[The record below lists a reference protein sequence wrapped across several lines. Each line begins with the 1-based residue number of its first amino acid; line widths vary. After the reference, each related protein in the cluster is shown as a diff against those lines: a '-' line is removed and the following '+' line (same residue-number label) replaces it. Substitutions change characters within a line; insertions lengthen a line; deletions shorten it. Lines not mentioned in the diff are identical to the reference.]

1 MTDGPRH
8 PVRLFARLKLRLLAN
23 AFKIGGARSF
33 SILLGWIFA
42 VVIGLTG
49 TLVGVA
55 MRSVHNPD
63 SQAAGVTVFFVG
75 FAIAALLAPALF
87 FGIDDAIGPDR
98 LAHYPLSRRA
108 RVAGLAVA
116 SAIGAP
122 ALALAL
128 ALTGFVI
135 GVTDRVVGLP
145 LVVLAAAGQFW
156 LCVVGSRVPA
166 TLLARAVNSRR
177 GRDVAAVLGAF
188 VGFSGFL
195 VQFLARRVNA
205 TSDTL
210 RHIADLLRWT
220 PFGAFGHAM
229 VDAGRGRVSV
239 TLAGLGVGAAG
250 IAVLVWMWS
259 IALDR
264 LLEQTA
270 GAGTDDGHVVSPP
283 APLFAGWLS
292 WLPRTARGAVSARE
306 LRAYGR
312 DPRRRV
318 TIISALVLGIVIPL
332 VNDVASSVDRSATV
346 LFAAGSS
353 GIVVFATMNQFGVD
367 GRALWFDLLSG
378 VPVRTLLVG
387 KNIATVILAAPVV
400 AIAAV
405 ILAGVT
411 HGWAYVPAS
420 VVVGT
425 AVVCVGLGV
434 ANIVSV
440 LAPIP
445 VPEGPNPFASKD
457 NGRGCISGLL
467 LFGAMGVLSAL
478 VAPMAVLLLV
488 FRDHALTCL
497 VIGLVSL
504 PYGIALWWV
513 GLAMADRR
521 LRGREPELLA
531 LVDPR

>member
-1 MTDGPRH
+1 MTEGPRH

-23 AFKIGGARSF
+23 AFRIGGALTF

-42 VVIGLTG
+42 VVIGSAAG
-49 TLVGVA
+49 LVGVA
-55 MRSVHNPD
+55 MRAVHNRD
-63 SQAAGVTVFFVG
+63 SQAAGVTVFFVAI
-75 FAIAALLAPALF
+75 AIAAFLAPALF
-87 FGIDDAIGPDR
+87 FGIDDAISPDR

-122 ALALAL
+122 ALALGL
-128 ALTGFVI
+128 ILIGFVI
-135 GVTDRVVGLP
+135 GTTDRLAHLP
-145 LVVLAAAGQFW
+145 LVALAAVGEFW
-156 LCVVGSRVPA
+156 FCVIGSRVPA

-195 VQFLARRVNA
+195 VQYLARRVNA
-205 TSDTL
+205 TGHTL
-210 RHIADLLRWT
+210 RHIADVVRWT
-220 PFGAFGHAM
+220 PFGAFGHAI
-229 VDAGRGRVSV
+229 VDAGRGHVGA
-239 TLAGLGVGAAG
+239 TLAGLGVGVAG
-250 IAVLVWMWS
+250 ILVLVWVWS

-264 LLEQTA
+264 LLDQTA
-270 GAGTDDGHVVSPP
+270 GVTGAEGAVVSPP

-332 VNDVASSVDRSATV
+332 VNDVAGSADRSATV

-378 VPVRTLLVG
+378 VPLRTLLVG

-400 AIAAV
+400 AVAAV
-405 ILAGVT
+405 VLAGVT
-411 HGWAYVPAS
+411 HGWAYVPAA

-425 AVVCVGLGV
+425 AVV
-434 ANIVSV
+434 
-440 LAPIP
+440 
-445 VPEGPNPFASKD
+445 
-457 NGRGCISGLL
+457 
-467 LFGAMGVLSAL
+467 
-478 VAPMAVLLLV
+478 
-488 FRDHALTCL
+488 
-497 VIGLVSL
+497 
-504 PYGIALWWV
+504 
-513 GLAMADRR
+513 
-521 LRGREPELLA
+521 
-531 LVDPR
+531 

>member
-8 PVRLFARLKLRLLAN
+8 AVRLFARLKLRLLAN
-23 AFKIGGARSF
+23 AFRIGGARSF
-33 SILLGWIFA
+33 SIVLGWIFA
-42 VVIGLTG
+42 VVVGATFG
-49 TLVGVA
+49 LVGLATRTVQNGD
-55 MRSVHNPD
+55 RL
-63 SQAAGVTVFFVG
+63 AAGVTVFFSAV
-75 FAIAALLAPALF
+75 AVAAFLAPALF
-87 FGIDDAIGPDR
+87 FGIDDAISPDR
-98 LAHYPLSRRA
+98 LAQYPLGKRA

-128 ALTGFVI
+128 MLSGFVI
-135 GVTDRVVGLP
+135 GTSDHLVTLP
-145 LVVLAAAGQFW
+145 LVALAAAGQFW
-156 LCVVGSRVPA
+156 LCVIGSRVPA

-205 TSDTL
+205 SSETL
-210 RHIADLLRWT
+210 RRMANVVRWT
-220 PFGAFGHAM
+220 PLGAFPHAM
-229 VDAGRGRVSV
+229 VDAGRGRVAA
-239 TLAGLGVGAAG
+239 TLVGLAVGTAG
-250 IAVLVWMWS
+250 IVVLVWVWNF
-259 IALDR
+259 ALDR
-264 LLEQTA
+264 LLDQSA
-270 GAGTDDGHVVSPP
+270 GSAGDASVASRP

-318 TIISALVLGIVIPL
+318 TVISAIVMGIVIPL
-332 VNDVASSVDRSATV
+332 VNDVAGGADRSATV
-346 LFAAGSS
+346 LFAAVSS

-378 VPVRTLLVG
+378 VSTRTLLVG

-400 AIAAV
+400 AVAALV
-405 ILAGVT
+405 LAGVT
-411 HGWAYVPAS
+411 HGWAYVPAA
-420 VVVGT
+420 VLVGT

-434 ANIVSV
+434 ADIVSV
-440 LAPIP
+440 LAPVP
-445 VPEGPNPFASKD
+445 VPEGPNPFATKD
-457 NGRGCISGLL
+457 NGRGCVTGLL
-467 LFGAMGVLSAL
+467 LFAAMTVLVVL
-478 VAPMAVLLLV
+478 VAPMAVLLLA
-488 FRDHALTCL
+488 FRDRAAVCFAVGLTA
-497 VIGLVSL
+497 L
-504 PYGIALWWV
+504 PYGFALWWA
-513 GLAMADRR
+513 GLALADRR

>member
-23 AFKIGGARSF
+23 AFRLGGARSF

-42 VVIGLTG
+42 AMVGLSG
-49 TLVGVA
+49 GLVGVA
-55 MRSVHNPD
+55 MRAVHNGD
-63 SQAAGVTVFFVG
+63 RRTAGVTVFFV
-75 FAIAALLAPALF
+75 AVAVAAFLAPALF
-87 FGIDDAIGPDR
+87 FGVDDAISPDR

-122 ALALAL
+122 ALTLAL
-128 ALTGFVI
+128 LLAGFVI
-135 GVTDRVVGLP
+135 GTTGRLVDLP
-145 LVVLAAAGQFW
+145 LVALAAAGEFW
-156 LCVVGSRVPA
+156 FCVIGSRVPA

-205 TSDTL
+205 TGETL
-210 RHIADLLRWT
+210 QHMADVLRWT
-220 PFGAFGHAM
+220 PFGAFAHAM
-229 VDAGRGRVSV
+229 GDAGRGRIGA
-239 TLAGLGVGAAG
+239 TLAGLAVGAAG

-264 LLEQTA
+264 LLDQTA
-270 GAGTDDGHVVSPP
+270 GVGPDDGAVVSRPE
-283 APLFAGWLS
+283 PLFAGWLM

-318 TIISALVLGIVIPL
+318 TIISAVVLGIVIPL
-332 VNDVASSVDRSATV
+332 VNDVAGSADRSATV

-378 VPVRTLLVG
+378 VPLRTLLVG

-400 AIAAV
+400 AVAAV
-405 ILAGVT
+405 VLAGVT
-411 HGWAYVPAS
+411 HGWAYVPAA

-445 VPEGPNPFASKD
+445 VPEGPNPFATKD

-467 LFGAMGVLSAL
+467 LFAAMGVLITL
-478 VAPMAVLLLV
+478 VAPMAVLLV
-488 FRDHALTCL
+488 IFRDHALACL
-497 VIGLVSL
+497 VIGLATI
-504 PYGIALWWV
+504 PYGVALWWG
-513 GLAMADRR
+513 GLTLADRR

>member
-1 MTDGPRH
+1 MTGGPRH
-8 PVRLFARLKLRLLAN
+8 PVRLFARLKLRLLTN
-23 AFKIGGARSF
+23 AFRIGGARSF
-33 SILLGWIFA
+33 SIVLGWFFA
-42 VVIGLTG
+42 VMIGLFG
-49 TLVGVA
+49 GVLGLT
-55 MRSVHNPD
+55 MRAVHGGNRE
-63 SQAAGVTVFFVG
+63 AGVTLFFVG
-75 FAIAALLAPALF
+75 IAVAALLAPALF
-87 FGIDDAIGPDR
+87 FGIDDSISPER
-98 LAHYPLSRRA
+98 LAPYPLRR
-108 RVAGLAVA
+108 RDRIAGLGVA

-128 ALTGFVI
+128 TLAGFV
-135 GVTDRVVGLP
+135 VGTTGRLVDLP
-145 LVVLAAAGQFW
+145 LVALAAAGQFW
-156 LCVVGSRVPA
+156 LCVIGSRVPA

-188 VGFSGFL
+188 VGLSGFL
-195 VQFLARRVNA
+195 VQFLARRM
-205 TSDTL
+205 DTTASNL
-210 RHIADLLRWT
+210 RHLSGVVRWT
-220 PFGAFGHAM
+220 PLGAFGHAM
-229 VDAGRGRVSV
+229 VDAGRGRLGA
-239 TLAGLGVGAAG
+239 TAAGLAVGVAG
-250 IAVLVWMWS
+250 IVVLVLVWN

-264 LLEQTA
+264 LLDQTA
-270 GAGTDDGHVVSPP
+270 GVVAGEGATASRP

-318 TIISALVLGIVIPL
+318 TIISAVVMGIVIPL
-332 VNDVASSVDRSATV
+332 VNDAAGSADRSATV

-378 VPVRTLLVG
+378 VPLRTLLVG

-400 AIAAV
+400 GFAAV
-405 ILAGVT
+405 VLAGVT

-420 VVVGT
+420 IVVGT

-445 VPEGPNPFASKD
+445 VPEGPNPFATKD
-457 NGRGCISGLL
+457 NGRGCISGIL
-467 LFGAMGVLSAL
+467 LFAAMGVLVTL
-478 VAPMAVLLLV
+478 VAPMAVLLLI
-488 FRDHALTCL
+488 FREHAMTCL
-497 VIGLVSL
+497 VIGLAGI
-504 PYGIALWWV
+504 PYGAALWWG
-513 GLAMADRR
+513 GLLLAEAR